1 MLENRRQTAQHITRR
16 VHHHLPWENMDA
28 EYLVRTLRAYDSS
41 VDAATVRTA
50 LSDPQSAEFL
60 HWAALHLT
68 PDTLLSVDE
77 LNQ

>member
-1 MLENRRQTAQHITRR
+1 
-16 VHHHLPWENMDA
+16 MDA